1 MKQRPCGLES
11 RKILGFE
18 VEARKLTIV
27 TNSEFGDHF
36 LAYIIIILSFLFK
49 NNLND
54 MLLMTCL
61 YSFSLFEIGGEA
73 LCHYFFA
80 AKDARG

>member
-1 MKQRPCGLES
+1 LALRQN
-11 RKILGFE
+11 LG
-18 VEARKLTIV
+18 KLITIA
-27 TNSEFGDHF
+27 NPKLGDHF
-36 LAYIIIILSFLFK
+36 LAQVIIIVSFVFK
-49 NNLND
+49 INLNE